1 LESPEERLNSCIQ
14 LSDINKCNCTFVS
27 HTALKE
33 AIIVNNHSIVV
44 QTGKECE
51 NLGELIVSFD
61 GTKTKLVSWKL
72 IPVNDAIKGDKKIVD
87 EINKLKPGVTKVV
100 FSSRGYTIDQP
111 LAIVPQDL
119 PNTFTN
125 ITAGTILANLV
136 TDAFRPA
143 TKADIGLTANGMMS
157 AGLKRGKTG
166 VQTVYDVFAVV
177 PLGSGVIDPTV
188 GSALVTAYFTG
199 KELKNIL
206 EFIIVDNP
214 AHPGEFFP
222 RTSGMKFTYNPSR
235 PKFDVITAIELG
247 DFDHGYKAIDI
258 SGKDEKL
265 YSLTTPVYLGMIIAA
280 IPKYSKGQL
289 ALAPKNAKGEPLKT
303 KVEGL
308 EMPKDNAAEM
318 LAPNGIVMD
327 KDETELATNQVTEI
341 NEWQAI
347 MDYLCKLP
355 VKKGSKL
362 PIVPVDR
369 RSP

>member
-1 LESPEERLNSCIQ
+1 
-14 LSDINKCNCTFVS
+14 
-27 HTALKE
+27 
-33 AIIVNNHSIVV
+33 
-44 QTGKECE
+44 
-51 NLGELIVSFD
+51 
-61 GTKTKLVSWKL
+61 
-72 IPVNDAIKGDKKIVD
+72 
-87 EINKLKPGVTKVV
+87 
-100 FSSRGYTIDQP
+100 
-111 LAIVPQDL
+111 
-119 PNTFTN
+119 
-125 ITAGTILANLV
+125 
-136 TDAFRPA
+136 
-143 TKADIGLTANGMMS
+143 MMR

-166 VQTVYDVFAVV
+166 IQNVYDIFAVA
-177 PLGSGVIDPTV
+177 PLGSGVVDLTA

-206 EFIIVDNP
+206 EFIIIDNP

-247 DFDHGYKAIDI
+247 DFDHGYNAIDI

-303 KVEGL
+303 KVEAL

-327 KDETELATNQVTEI
+327 KDETVLSTNKVTEI
-341 NEWQAI
+341 KEWQAI

-355 VKKGSKL
+355 VAKGAKL
-362 PIVPVDR
+362 PVVPVDKR
-369 RSP
+369 AAEVRGIKMN